1 VRNGPVL
8 GANGEGTLVTVTFRV
23 DNAGETTLDL
33 YDTKLVDSVL
43 GPISHISE
51 DGYVISTTTP
61 PVHDVAITYVEVYPT
76 QTLPGR
82 IVDIN
87 VRVENQGTANETFN
101 VTAYYDDQRIGTI
114 TVWNMPRGLS
124 QWLWFQWNTADIDE
138 GTYTI
143 RLEADVVPGETDI
156 ADNTYIDGSV
166 MIIVPRITIDPSSG
180 PTGTKVTI
188 NGQGLPA
195 YAGLYLTFDDQLMG
209 ILYVRQTGELTA
221 TFNVPL
227 SEAGHHVVKVTISY
241 YPNPLILEAPFTVID
256 VTPLD
261 VALDAG
267 VIYFKGETARF
278 LIQTVLKGTAVDATA
293 LIAQLQKP
301 DGTTQALT
309 PSRIGT
315 GLYKVEYIIAGKGAV
330 TGTYTLLVEANYSTD
345 TVSASGTSIKTFLVK
360 PSWERE
366 LPKIAALSI
375 TSFGLIVGMLVLW
388 KREKKRYL

>member
-1 VRNGPVL
+1 
-8 GANGEGTLVTVTFRV
+8 
-23 DNAGETTLDL
+23 
-33 YDTKLVDSVL
+33 
-43 GPISHISE
+43 
-51 DGYVISTTTP
+51 
-61 PVHDVAITYVEVYPT
+61 
-76 QTLPGR
+76 
-82 IVDIN
+82 
-87 VRVENQGTANETFN
+87 
-101 VTAYYDDQRIGTI
+101 
-114 TVWNMPRGLS
+114 
-124 QWLWFQWNTADIDE
+124 
-138 GTYTI
+138 
-143 RLEADVVPGETDI
+143 
-156 ADNTYIDGSV
+156 
-166 MIIVPRITIDPSSG
+166 
-180 PTGTKVTI
+180 VTI

-209 ILYVRQTGELTA
+209 ILYVGQTGELTA

-261 VALDAG
+261 VTVDVGA
-267 VIYFKGETARF
+267 VYFKGETAEF
-278 LIQTVLKGTAVDATA
+278 LIQTVLKGTAVDVTS

-301 DGTTQALT
+301 DGTTQVLT

-315 GLYKVEYIIAGKGAV
+315 GLYSVEYIVAGKGAV
-330 TGTYTLLVEANYSTD
+330 TGAYTLMVEANYSTD

-375 TSFGLIVGMLVLW
+375 TSIGLIVGMLVLW